1 MNKAGKIYGIVSGLL
16 ALILIATV
24 VLFCIPQT
32 QAKMADWTAKFSP
45 EHQKALDEN
54 KELMSSIEKLNGEI
68 STKTQLIKDKDKNI
82 TNLNNEL
89 AESVQSINTLSTQ
102 KTTLLSVV
110 TEIDN
115 KINSTTDATEIE
127 NLEVK
132 RASIIAQIDDL
143 NEEIETLEQE
153 KSQLEADIA
162 VLQQEKTTLQ
172 NEIKQLK
179 IEKQNLE
186 KEVEQLELDKSD
198 LEKRL
203 GYLDDYKQLI
213 KPMGVMISNS
223 INQPYDLS
231 LDISLSDL
239 VDSIILTNTIENTS
253 QSLTLSEL
261 GERNSYYSFEKLTI
275 NLKENKYVQGYLCG
289 METSELNSS
298 YNFYSRNGNVINL
311 DFSLLASCGQY
322 DALSGSLNTG
332 ICFGISAKSV
342 STVMDTLTGTYCNS
356 SSHDANSCFDD
367 LVLNA
372 EKNTKTFQNLSIS
385 NVFDDKFCVEGGG
398 SYTWS
403 YDASSDT
410 FTINGQTY
418 TRVS

>member
-16 ALILIATV
+16 ALIMIATV

-45 EHQKALDEN
+45 EHQKVLDEN
-54 KELMSSIEKLNGEI
+54 KELMSSIDKLNGEI
-68 STKTQLIKDKDKNI
+68 STKTQLIKDKDNEISGLKV
-82 TNLNNEL
+82 NL
-89 AESVQSINTLSTQ
+89 ADVQQQAYTLTTQ

-115 KINSTTDATEIE
+115 KINSTTDATEID
-127 NLEVK
+127 NLEERK
-132 RASIIAQIDDL
+132 ASILAQIDAL
-143 NEEIETLEQE
+143 NEEIKTLEQE
-153 KSQLEADIA
+153 KTQLEADIA

-186 KEVEQLELDKSD
+186 KEVEQLESDKSD

-213 KPMGVMISNS
+213 KPMNVVIHGVQ
-223 INQPYDLS
+223 QPSGLHLELS
-231 LDISLSDL
+231 LDDL
-239 VDSIILTNTIENTS
+239 VDSIVLLNTIENTT
-253 QSLTLSEL
+253 QTLTTSEL
-261 GERNSYYSFEKLTI
+261 LKRKFYSFEKLTI
-275 NLKENKYVQGYLCG
+275 NLKENKYVQAYLCDEMMG
-289 METSELNSS
+289 GSDELDSS
-298 YNFYSRNGNVINL
+298 YSLYTRNGNTINL
-311 DFSLLASCGQY
+311 DFSLAK
-322 DALSGSLNTG
+322 TG
-332 ICFGISAKSV
+332 EDSPDIFAFSMSAKTV
-342 STVMDTLTGTYCNS
+342 STVMDTLTGTYCKSLTHDS
-356 SSHDANSCFDD
+356 SFCPDD

-372 EKNTKTFQNLSIS
+372 DKKTKQFQMCDITY
-385 NVFDDKFCVEGGG
+385 VFDDKFCLEGAG

-403 YDASSDT
+403 YDASTDT